1 MMSGYLKTACR
12 AALSAGVLAALL
24 GGCVIATESHPRTAA
39 ASDARGGASI
49 CDKSADGARVACGG
63 RATVCEQSADG
74 RRVACGGLATY
85 CLKSASGADVA
96 CGGLATY
103 CEKSSDGSAVA
114 CGGGR

>member
-1 MMSGYLKTACR
+1 MMSRYWKTACR

-24 GGCVIATESHPRTAA
+24 GGCVIATESHPRAA
-39 ASDARGGASI
+39 GAPDGRGGATI

-85 CLKSASGADVA
+85 CLKSSSGNDVA

-103 CEKSSDGSAVA
+103 CERSSDGSAVA
-114 CGGGR
+114 CGGER